1 MIKLRQI
8 FALIPLTFCTLQVKS
23 QEHGTIMFFDKSGHA
38 TSEEQAYYY
47 RQETDTT
54 GKYRSYYASNKKL
67 YFVGKISKAS
77 TTDENQNVY
86 SGNCYWYYRN
96 GNQRALRNFN
106 SNGQEIGTSK
116 YYFESGKLQKEVE
129 YELGALKHS
138 WYTEFDE
145 NGNKSR
151 IFEETFSNNNNDWD
165 LYSSDKSHA
174 TLREGT
180 LELEALNTR
189 GTSRFINVPIESDYY
204 LVEGKL
210 SLKSLKENDKAGIIY
225 GFKDWQNY
233 HYFAVSKKAVFIGT
247 VYEGLNS
254 VDVDAMFCSS
264 LNEQGDNTIK
274 ILNNGEKIYFSV
286 NGEVQYSD
294 KANQLYGNN
303 FGFVLS
309 GNSKVLIDNLII
321 KEVNGR
327 LNNTSGDNSEV
338 DVKSSGS
345 GLVFSTN
352 GHILTNYHVVDGAK
366 HFEVEVGEGSER
378 KTYKAELLQV
388 DKTND
393 LAILKI
399 SDPQFIELKPIEY
412 SFKESGQIEV
422 GGSVFTLGYPLA
434 LSGMGK
440 EVKFTDGKI
449 SAKTGYEGALNSFQ
463 TSIPVQPGNSGG
475 PVFNSQGQLIGIINA
490 SVQNTDNVSYAIKL
504 NYVTGLIDVLSVPVK
519 IPEGNDL
526 SKLVLEEKIKKLSK
540 YIALIKI
547 K

>member
-1 MIKLRQI
+1 MIKLYPI
-8 FALIPLTFCTLQVKS
+8 FAFIPLFFCVHEANSQQSGTKS
-23 QEHGTIMFFDKSGHA
+23 FFDKSGHA
-38 TSEEQAYYY
+38 VSEEEAYYY
-47 RQETDTT
+47 RQETDTA
-54 GKYRSYYASNKKL
+54 GKFRSYYTSNGKP
-67 YFVGKISKAS
+67 YFSGKITEAS

-86 SGNCYWYYRN
+86 SGNCYWFYRN
-96 GNQRALRNFN
+96 GNLRSARNFN

-151 IFEETFSNNNNDWD
+151 IFEETFSTNNNDWD
-165 LYSSDKSHA
+165 LYTSDKSHA
-174 TLREGT
+174 TLVEGK
-180 LELEALNTR
+180 LELEALNKK
-189 GTSRFINVPIESDYY
+189 GTSRFINIPVESDYY
-204 LVEGKL
+204 LVEGEI

-233 HYFAVSKKAVFIGT
+233 HYFAVSKKAVYIGT
-247 VYEGLNS
+247 VYEGINS
-254 VDVDAMFCSS
+254 VEADAMFCSS

-274 ILNNGEKIYFSV
+274 ILNNGDKIYFSV
-286 NGEVQYSD
+286 NGEVQYSG
-294 KANQLYGNN
+294 KAKMLYGNN
-303 FGFVLS
+303 FGFVVS
-309 GNSKVLIDNLII
+309 GSSRVTVDNLII

-327 LNNTSGDNSEV
+327 IGNTSGNNSEA

-345 GLVFSTN
+345 GLIFSPD
-352 GHILTNYHVVDGAK
+352 GHILTNYHVVDEAK
-366 HFEVEVGEGSER
+366 RFEVELGEGSER
-378 KTYKAELLQV
+378 KTYAAELLQV

-399 SDPQFIELKPIEY
+399 KDPAFKTLPPLEY
-412 SFKESGQIEV
+412 AFKESGQIDV
-422 GGSVFTLGYPLA
+422 GSSVFTLGYPLA

-475 PVFNSQGQLIGIINA
+475 PVFNAQGQLIGIINA

-504 NYVTGLIDVLSVPVK
+504 NYVNGLIDVLSAPVK
-519 IPEGNDL
+519 IPAGSDL
-526 SKLVLEEKIKKLSK
+526 SNLQLEEKIKKLSK
-540 YIALIKI
+540 YVALIKI